1 MTNKQIRHW
10 DLARLQLFLAVAREQ
25 SLTRA
30 SAVTGMAQ
38 PTVSRQISRLE
49 QEFGGRLF
57 LRTGRGVTL
66 SPFGERVLPRV
77 QAIFEGA
84 DALAQEIEEG
94 AAAPAGEVRIGALPS
109 LYLSLVMPLF
119 EALRVQMPA
128 VRLRIFEGSGGQI
141 DQWLASGFIDIGLPY
156 RYGNRMQ
163 PGIESLAV
171 VPSYLVSAAGEMLTS
186 HATVKF
192 SQLNGLPLVL
202 PGAPSGIRLLLDQ
215 LAKKAGITLSVVMEA
230 DSSQIQKAAAS
241 RGFYSVLPLH
251 AIAAEIESGL
261 LQAARIVSPKID
273 RVIAMG
279 LTSARPTTLATM
291 EVAKMIRQSVRDDT
305 GFMREPS

>member
-1 MTNKQIRHW
+1 MTNKQIRQW

-30 SAVTGMAQ
+30 AAVTGVAQ

-77 QAIFEGA
+77 QAIFEGTE
-84 DALAQEIEEG
+84 ALAQEIEEG
-94 AAAPAGEVRIGALPS
+94 AADPAGEVRIGALPS
-109 LYLSLVMPLF
+109 LYLYLVMPLF
-119 EALRVQMPA
+119 ETLRVRMPA

-156 RYGNRMQ
+156 RYGSRMQ

-171 VPSYLVSAAGEMLTS
+171 VPSYLVSAAREKVTS
-186 HATVKF
+186 NTTVKF
-192 SQLNGLPLVL
+192 LQLDGLPLVL
-202 PGAPSGIRLLLDQ
+202 PGPPSGIRLLLDQ
-215 LAKKAGITLSVVMEA
+215 LAKKAGITLNVVMEA
-230 DSSQIQKAAAS
+230 DSSQIQKAAAG
-241 RGFYSVLPLH
+241 RGCYTVLPLH
-251 AIAAEIESGL
+251 AVAAELESGM
-261 LQAARIVSPKID
+261 LQAARILSPKID

-279 LTSARPTTLATM
+279 LTSARPSTLATV
-291 EVAKMIRQSVRDDT
+291 EVAKIIRQSVRADT
-305 GFMREPS
+305 GFMQEPS